1 MNLDILVNKDN
12 RLSKDFYLDSLIE
25 IKSLIPGSIDKNR
38 KIFIN
43 KEAYKA
49 FLEMKKNAFK
59 EGLDINIASAYRSY
73 SYQIEVFKHYLDLI
87 GEKDTLKRVALPGSS
102 DHQTGLAIDY
112 FSFRKNSD
120 GSIFPYTDIKEEDTE
135 YKWIKNN
142 SYKYGFIIRFPK
154 GKEDITKVMF
164 EPWHIRYVGKDISG
178 IIYYNNLTLEEYH
191 QKVKIKTI
199 QK

>member
-12 RLSKDFYLDSLIE
+12 RLSKDFYPDSLIK

-43 KEAYKA
+43 QEAYKD

-59 EGLDINIASAYRSY
+59 EGLDINIASAFRSY
-73 SYQIEVFKHYLDLI
+73 SYQIEVFIHYIDLI
-87 GEKDTLKRVALPGSS
+87 GEKDTLKRVELPGSS

-154 GKEDITKVMF
+154 GKEDITKVIF
-164 EPWHIRYVGKDISG
+164 EPWHIRYVGVDNAEY
-178 IIYYNNLTLEEYH
+178 IYKNNITLEEYLLN
-191 QKVKIKTI
+191 KK
-199 QK
+199 